1 VESNQFL
8 AAAPNLEMHFPTC
21 GAICILERRCSPKW
35 LERTCLSL
43 CDTKLSWTISD
54 LNQIT
59 LFINVRLHASTSSW
73 KTLHSRKTWRNWQF
87 DPMGPQIWL
96 SMFVH
101 VYILA
106 PKKDQSRLTPIWLEE
121 EDIQMLP
128 MEVRDAHQ
136 KGETVWDLRLSS
148 RPWTGRKGNQTEPMT
163 RKGSVSSKCMLRR
176 NWSNL

>member
-1 VESNQFL
+1 MESNQFL
-8 AAAPNLEMHFPTC
+8 AAAPNLEMHFPTS
-21 GAICILERRCSPKW
+21 GTIRILERRCSPKW
-35 LERTCLSL
+35 LEERTCLSL
-43 CDTKLSWTISD
+43 CDTKLSWTTSD

-87 DPMGPQIWL
+87 DRMGPQIWL
-96 SMFVH
+96 SMFVN

-136 KGETVWDLRLSS
+136 KGETVWDLRYVERETKL
-148 RPWTGRKGNQTEPMT
+148 NQKT
-163 RKGSVSSKCMLRR
+163 RKGSVSSKCMLR
-176 NWSNL
+176 SSL